1 MVIFV
6 VEAMVRCYRESVNV
20 PNDEGVVFV
29 VLVDTFFDAGDVQIR
44 QTTGWRCPLKIGY
57 CDTVFTCAALW
68 TCLHAAI
75 TEIVDRD
82 RSSLI

>member
-6 VEAMVRCYRESVNV
+6 VEAMVRCCRESVNV
-20 PNDEGVVFV
+20 PNDPD
-29 VLVDTFFDAGDVQIR
+29 DTFVDAGDVQIR